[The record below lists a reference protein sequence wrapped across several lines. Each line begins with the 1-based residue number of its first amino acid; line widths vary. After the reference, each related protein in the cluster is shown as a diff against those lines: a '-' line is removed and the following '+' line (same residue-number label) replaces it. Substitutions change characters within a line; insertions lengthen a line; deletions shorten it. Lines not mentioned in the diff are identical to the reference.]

1 MNKADK
7 KEQDDGQEH
16 QGLDASMIVSKKSK
30 VKKSEG
36 LWLTSFADLSILLMC
51 FFVMQISYSTPDKR
65 KYEQVK
71 NALQSMNAKKPVQEI
86 ETLESLSKKITK
98 AIKDKKLEKTVNV
111 NYDINGL
118 SIEFKNAMLFA
129 VGSADVDAR
138 YAKLAEQVMGA
149 IAKAP
154 GDYRLIFEG
163 HTDDLPVTSGKF
175 RSNWDLSSARGIA
188 LLDSF
193 KKRGVE
199 ESRMSIQSYAH
210 TRPKVGY
217 GGLKGEDLKTARAA
231 NRRVV
236 IRIE

>member
-1 MNKADK
+1 MVKDQK
-7 KEQDDGQEH
+7 SDSSE
-16 QGLDASMIVSKKSK
+16 VSSYESFAVTAKKSK
-30 VKKSEG
+30 VHKSDG
-36 LWLTSFADLSILLMC
+36 LWLTSFADLTILLMC
-51 FFVMQISYSTPDKR
+51 FFVMQLSYSNTDKR

-71 NALQSMNAKKPVQEI
+71 SAMTPMAAKKHEKQVENL
-86 ETLESLSKKITK
+86 ETLSKKINK
-98 AIKDKKLEKTVNV
+98 AIVDKKLEKSVV
-111 NYDINGL
+111 LRSDINGL
-118 SIEFKNAMLFA
+118 SIEFKDALIFE
-129 VGSADVDAR
+129 VGSADVETK
-138 YAKLAEQVMGA
+138 YAKIADQVMGA

-193 KKRGVE
+193 RRRGIE

-210 TRPKVGY
+210 TRPKVVY
-217 GGLKGEDLKTARAA
+217 TGLKGDSLKTARAA